1 MIPVPVDKIEAL
13 VALASEPV
21 PKPTPSGEYRGAG
34 PPFDLDRWITDHG
47 LTVAAEKPWGAGRR
61 MVLAVC
67 PFNAGHADGSAVI
80 TQSSEGK
87 IGFKCHHN
95 SCEKNHW
102 HEVRELL
109 EPGATDRSR
118 GGFTRNGHTTES
130 TPGQE
135 LDYRRTDVGNGK
147 RLVAANGPVIRYCFS
162 WNTWLYW
169 TGVRWERD
177 NSGEL
182 PRRAKSVID
191 SLFDQ
196 STTFYRE
203 AAELEKPGNLI
214 GEQN

>member
-95 SCEKNHW
+95 SCEKNHCTKFGNYW
-102 HEVRELL
+102 SREQLTGRVVGSPGMGTQPNRHRARNSTTG
-109 EPGATDRSR
+109 EPTLAM
-118 GGFTRNGHTTES
+118 
-130 TPGQE
+130 
-135 LDYRRTDVGNGK
+135 GNG
-147 RLVAANGPVIRYCFS
+147 L
-162 WNTWLYW
+162 
-169 TGVRWERD
+169 
-177 NSGEL
+177 
-182 PRRAKSVID
+182 
-191 SLFDQ
+191 
-196 STTFYRE
+196 
-203 AAELEKPGNLI
+203 
-214 GEQN
+214 